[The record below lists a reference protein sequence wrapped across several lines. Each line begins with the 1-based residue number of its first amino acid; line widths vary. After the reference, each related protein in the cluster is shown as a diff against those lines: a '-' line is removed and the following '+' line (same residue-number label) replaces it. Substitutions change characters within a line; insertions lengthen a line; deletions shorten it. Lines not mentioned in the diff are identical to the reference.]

1 MVYLHH
7 LPRAYWKLKG
17 KNWILEKNKQFI
29 LIYISFDFGKTL
41 PCEHYFCKLCIDQWL
56 VSNKNPSC
64 PECRIEFSV
73 FDLTG
78 PTIFIKRAFENL
90 KIKCEYNDCDSFVPY
105 DEIQKHQLVCD
116 SALVDCS
123 VCGSRIAKNKMKNHM
138 ETSVFWKRFK
148 AWKIFSPTFYVRNC
162 FKINQF

>member
-1 MVYLHH
+1 MDF
-7 LPRAYWKLKG
+7 RKI
-17 KNWILEKNKQFI
+17 KNLFYFI
-29 LIYISFDFGKTL
+29 SFSFDFGKTL

-73 FDLTG
+73 LDLSG

-90 KIKCEYNDCDSFVPY
+90 KIKCEYDDCGTFVPY
-105 DEIQKHQLVCD
+105 DEIHKHQIVCE

-138 ETSVFWKRFK
+138 ETSVF
-148 AWKIFSPTFYVRNC
+148 
-162 FKINQF
+162 